1 MQIRNPKTYPW
12 IRNESKIMK
21 PSEIRDLR
29 PDERIEKLGDLQK
42 QLFSL
47 RSQAVTENLENRHA
61 IRNVRR
67 DIARIK
73 TIIRQDQLK
82 GQ

>member
-1 MQIRNPKTYPW
+1 
-12 IRNESKIMK
+12 MK

-29 PDERIEKLGDLQK
+29 PDERAEKLEDLQK

-47 RSQAVTENLENRHA
+47 RTQAVTENLENRHA
-61 IRNVRR
+61 IHNVRR

-73 TIIRQDQLK
+73 TIIRQDQVK

>member
-1 MQIRNPKTYPW
+1 
-12 IRNESKIMK
+12 MK
-21 PSEIRDLR
+21 AAQIRDLR
-29 PDERIEKLGDLQK
+29 PDERLEKLDGLQRR
-42 QLFSL
+42 LFEL
-47 RSQAVTENLENRHA
+47 RCQAVTENLENRHA
-61 IRNVRR
+61 IRDVRR

>member
-1 MQIRNPKTYPW
+1 MKT
-12 IRNESKIMK
+12 
-21 PSEIRDLR
+21 SEIRDLR
-29 PDERIEKLGDLQK
+29 QDERVEKLDDLQK
-42 QLFSL
+42 QLFGL

-73 TIIRQDQLK
+73 TIIRQDEIK

>member
-1 MQIRNPKTYPW
+1 MKT
-12 IRNESKIMK
+12 
-21 PSEIRDLR
+21 SEIRDMR
-29 PDERIEKLGDLQK
+29 PDERQEKLGSLQK

-47 RSQAVTENLENRHA
+47 RSQAVTENLENCHA

-67 DIARIK
+67 DIARVK
-73 TIIRQDQLK
+73 TIIRQDQVK

>member
-1 MQIRNPKTYPW
+1 
-12 IRNESKIMK
+12 MK
-21 PSEIRDLR
+21 ASEIRDMR
-29 PDERIEKLGDLQK
+29 PDERQDKLGDLK
-42 QLFSL
+42 RQLFGL

-67 DIARIK
+67 DIARIL
-73 TIIRQDQLK
+73 TIIRQDQIK

>member
-1 MQIRNPKTYPW
+1 
-12 IRNESKIMK
+12 MK
-21 PSEIRDLR
+21 ASEIRDMR
-29 PDERIEKLGDLQK
+29 QDERQEKLGDLK
-42 QLFSL
+42 RQLFGL
-47 RSQAVTENLENRHA
+47 RTQAVTENLENRHA

-67 DIARIK
+67 DIARLQ

>member
-1 MQIRNPKTYPW
+1 
-12 IRNESKIMK
+12 MK
-21 PSEIRDLR
+21 ASQIRDLR
-29 PDERIEKLGDLQK
+29 PDERREKLDELHR

-47 RSQAVTENLENRHA
+47 RCQAVTENLENRHA
-61 IRNVRR
+61 IRDVRR

-73 TIIRQDQLK
+73 TIIRHDQLK